1 MGKYQKNIE
10 AARRISVVQYLE
22 TYHPG
27 ELVRKTDKEYCTKTH
42 SSLVITPANGLFHWF
57 SQSKGGNNALDY
69 LVKVEGMDFVSAVRL
84 LNEMTPMPVSVQTVK
99 AAPVQQQTS
108 RPFVLPPADRNTEAA
123 TAYLMHRGVSPKVLR
138 YCVGSGILYQTT
150 RGSYRNCV
158 FVGKDENGVPRSA
171 FQRGCQG
178 SFRGDVAG
186 SQKQYGFLIPAES
199 ENCDTVEIYEAPIDA
214 MSGATL
220 RQYKHD
226 SPWRSVH
233 YLALGGLN
241 HQPIDYFLQQHP
253 EVKRVSLCFDRDDPG
268 RNFTKIVAKQLAER
282 GYIVQD
288 TPPAI
293 GKDYNDY
300 LLAARRLISITK
312 SGTIDGGTWN
322 ISPADKQTVTTA
334 GHTNDDNFQN
344 NGGAASA
351 SWTLHYSVSKT
362 TDSRNGRVGPYTTQ
376 DEADA
381 AADSARDAAIAEL
394 QGEAQRMVDNAVA
407 SAKAE
412 LANIKFRYEEVGV
425 PYGFAMYWGSNGSK
439 QTISVSANSNNA
451 YLMKNNEW
459 SLQVNLKKTDSET
472 GNQIAAD
479 AQYEIFQWDTVT
491 GKPFSF

>member
-10 AARRISVVQYLE
+10 AARRISVMQYLE

-84 LNEMTPMPVSVQTVK
+84 LNEMTPMPVSVQTAK

-108 RPFVLPPADRNTEAA
+108 RPFVLPLADRNTEAA
-123 TAYLMHRGVSPKVLR
+123 TAYLMHRGISPKVLR

-150 RGSYRNCV
+150 RGNYRNCV

-288 TPPAI
+288 APPAMRSCRTCRTR
-293 GKDYNDY
+293 KSTVCKAS
-300 LLAARRLISITK
+300 LTASMMPSAPSTALSTAAARSCL
-312 SGTIDGGTWN
+312 SGMTAATICCVHWKMSMKKETL
-322 ISPADKQTVTTA
+322 
-334 GHTNDDNFQN
+334 
-344 NGGAASA
+344 SA
-351 SWTLHYSVSKT
+351 SRICSPKGLSALHRYPTTPTRHRTLWH
-362 TDSRNGRVGPYTTQ
+362 
-376 DEADA
+376 
-381 AADSARDAAIAEL
+381 
-394 QGEAQRMVDNAVA
+394 
-407 SAKAE
+407 
-412 LANIKFRYEEVGV
+412 
-425 PYGFAMYWGSNGSK
+425 
-439 QTISVSANSNNA
+439 
-451 YLMKNNEW
+451 
-459 SLQVNLKKTDSET
+459 
-472 GNQIAAD
+472 
-479 AQYEIFQWDTVT
+479 
-491 GKPFSF
+491 

>member
-99 AAPVQQQTS
+99 EAPVQQQTS

-123 TAYLMHRGVSPKVLR
+123 TSYLMHRGISPKVLR

-150 RGSYRNCV
+150 RGNYRNCV
-158 FVGKDENGVPRSA
+158 FVGKDENGVPHSA

-199 ENCDTVEIYEAPIDA
+199 EACDTVEIYEAPIDA

-241 HQPIDYFLQQHP
+241 HQPIDYFLQRHP

-268 RNFTKIVAKQLAER
+268 RNFTKIAAKRLAER
-282 GYIVQD
+282 GYIIQD
-288 TPPAI
+288 TPPA
-293 GKDYNDY
+293 
-300 LLAARRLISITK
+300 R
-312 SGTIDGGTWN
+312 
-322 ISPADKQTVTTA
+322 
-334 GHTNDDNFQN
+334 
-344 NGGAASA
+344 
-351 SWTLHYSVSKT
+351 
-362 TDSRNGRVGPYTTQ
+362 
-376 DEADA
+376 
-381 AADSARDAAIAEL
+381 
-394 QGEAQRMVDNAVA
+394 QG
-407 SAKAE
+407 
-412 LANIKFRYEEVGV
+412 L
-425 PYGFAMYWGSNGSK
+425 
-439 QTISVSANSNNA
+439 
-451 YLMKNNEW
+451 
-459 SLQVNLKKTDSET
+459 
-472 GNQIAAD
+472 
-479 AQYEIFQWDTVT
+479 
-491 GKPFSF
+491 